1 MDEPQDDSN
10 PWQELINAS
19 ELNQFVYCRR
29 AWFLRRQ
36 GYRVSEETERRM
48 QQGVQFH
55 EHRAA
60 LAKGSQGTQ
69 AWRWVVIF
77 ILIGMV
83 ILIFKALLE
92 QH

>member
-1 MDEPQDDSN
+1 MDEPQDDAMVW
-10 PWQELINAS
+10 PELINAS

-29 AWFLRRQ
+29 AWFLRRR
-36 GYRVSEETERRM
+36 GYHVSAESERRM
-48 QQGVQFH
+48 QQGIRFH
-55 EHRAA
+55 EQRAA
-60 LAKGSQGTQ
+60 LAKRSQGAQ
-69 AWRWVVIF
+69 AWQWAVIF